1 MSGPRLG
8 CPDSG
13 ALVQTWFF
21 APRDQIGGVYDGV
34 RIAPG
39 LDDHSDAPLK
49 HWREHLKR
57 KRQREEETNRQK
69 KPPESPAVQE
79 DEKPPGSID
88 EYA

>member
-8 CPDSG
+8 CPESG
-13 ALVQTWFF
+13 ALIQPWFF
-21 APRDQIGGVYDGV
+21 TPRDQIGGVYDGA

-57 KRQREEETNRQK
+57 KRQRDEKNEQK
-69 KPPESPAVQE
+69 KPPESPAGEVE
-79 DEKPPGSID
+79 DKPPGSID

>member
-8 CPDSG
+8 CRDTGQLIRPG
-13 ALVQTWFF
+13 FF
-21 APRDQIGGVYDGV
+21 TPRNQIGGVYDGV

-57 KRQREEETNRQK
+57 KRQREGERNEQK

-79 DEKPPGSID
+79 DDKPAGSID